1 LINELRL
8 PNPPLAKAVLAKK
21 LLNYVQSG
29 KFTIPGSF
37 KFQNLGELI
46 KSVDLTDKDEIV
58 TKEDLEMLINGDYPI
73 ETPPEIT
80 QSCLLGEERENEE
93 KIPLQ
98 EVLEEVSKLVVH
110 HNPEWFDNHR
120 EVFKR
125 MSARMFS
132 MEYDESKF
140 RERFYQAIS
149 DRQIRKR

>member
-98 EVLEEVSKLVVH
+98 EVLEEVSTLLVH